1 MDQNKITSSR
11 ETIYFVLAIIFSV
24 FVYVIAA
31 FSIIGIGIALILFAI
46 MIFLN
51 MMMLGSIRGNG
62 VRISERQ
69 FPEVYERVKVMSE
82 QMGLAKVPDVFVIQS
97 EGILNAF
104 ATRFWGRNMVVLYS
118 EIFDLGREQGKEEL
132 DFIIAHELA
141 HVRRRHVWKN
151 ILIAP
156 AQFIPFLAQA
166 YSRSCEYSCD
176 REAAFITNNP
186 VAAKRALTILSI
198 GKKTYTE
205 VNEDAFVE
213 QISTESHGVV
223 WLSEVLST
231 HPNLPK
237 RIQSVRVFMG
247 ETDKPVYT
255 ENAGKVVVGI
265 IILIAAGIVAYIG
278 LIISLVFGGVVFG
291 TLLSEF
297 ETEWSELTEYEEHED
312 GFYDY
317 DTTELI
323 NAVSYGD
330 LDEVNRL
337 IADGVDLEERD
348 YYGDTALYQASN
360 SGDLDMLEA
369 LLVAGANPNVTDDS
383 GTTPLINAV
392 YYRDYESAALLL
404 EYGADPEIEDDFGD
418 SAYNLMNVETEEDLR
433 EALQGQ

>member
-186 VAAKRALTILSI
+186 AAAKRALTILSI

-297 ETEWSELTEYEEHED
+297 ETEWSELTEYEEYED

-317 DTTELI
+317 DTTELSI
-323 NAVSYGD
+323 AVMDGN

-337 IADGVDLEERD
+337 IADGADLDEQD
-348 YYGDTALYQASN
+348 YYGETALAQATYN
-360 SGDLDMLEA
+360 ADVEMLEV
-369 LLVAGANPNVTDDS
+369 LLEAGADPNITDEY
-383 GTTPLINAV
+383 GTTPLINTV
-392 YYRDYESAALLL
+392 YYRDYESAAILL
-404 EYGADPEIEDDFGD
+404 EHGADPEIEDDYGD
-418 SAYNLMNVETEEDLR
+418 SAINLMNVETKEELI
-433 EALQGQ
+433 EAINK

>member
-255 ENAGKVVVGI
+255 ENASKVVVGI

-297 ETEWSELTEYEEHED
+297 ETEWSELTEYEEYED

-317 DTTELI
+317 DTTELSI
-323 NAVSYGD
+323 AVMDGN

-337 IADGVDLEERD
+337 IADGADLDEQD
-348 YYGDTALYQASN
+348 YYGETALAQATYN
-360 SGDLDMLEA
+360 ADVEMLEV
-369 LLVAGANPNVTDDS
+369 LLEAGADPNITDEY
-383 GTTPLINAV
+383 GTTPLINTL
-392 YYRDYESAALLL
+392 YYRDYESAAILL
-404 EYGADPEIEDDFGD
+404 EHGADPEVEDDYGD
-418 SAYNLMNVETEEDLR
+418 SALNLMNVETKEELI
-433 EALQGQ
+433 EALNK

>member
-186 VAAKRALTILSI
+186 AAAKRALTILSI

-255 ENAGKVVVGI
+255 EDAGKVVIGIVIMGAVGI
-265 IILIAAGIVAYIG
+265 AIYVG

-291 TLLSEF
+291 TVLSEVG
-297 ETEWSELTEYEEHED
+297 SELSTITEYEEYED

-317 DTTELI
+317 EMTELG
-323 NAVSYGD
+323 NAVSNGD
-330 LDEVNRL
+330 LEEVNRL
-337 IADGVDLEERD
+337 IAEDVDLDEQD
-348 YYGDTALYQASN
+348 YYGDTPLHQASYL
-360 SGDLDMLEA
+360 GDLDIMEVLLEA
-369 LLVAGANPNVTDDS
+369 GADPNVPDDY
-383 GTTPLINAV
+383 GTTPLIYTV
-392 YYRDYESAALLL
+392 YNRVYEPAALLL
-404 EYGADPEIEDDFGD
+404 EYGADPEVEDDYGD
-418 SAYNLMNVETEEDLR
+418 SAFSLMNVETKEELI
-433 EALQGQ
+433 EALNK

>member
-11 ETIYFVLAIIFSV
+11 ETVYFVLAIIFSV
-24 FVYVIAA
+24 FVYLIAA
-31 FSIIGIGIALILFAI
+31 FSVIGIGIALVLFAI
-46 MIFLN
+46 MMFLN
-51 MMMLGSIRGNG
+51 MVMLGSIRGNG
-62 VRISERQ
+62 VRISEHQ

-255 ENAGKVVVGI
+255 EDAGKVVIGIVILGAVGI
-265 IILIAAGIVAYIG
+265 AIYVG

-291 TLLSEF
+291 TALYEVGSEF
-297 ETEWSELTEYEEHED
+297 SSITEYEEYED

-317 DTTELI
+317 ENPTLHD
-323 NAVSYGD
+323 AVSN
-330 LDEVNRL
+330 LDIQEVNRL
-337 IADGVDLEERD
+337 IEEGTNLDDSD
-348 YYGDTALYQASN
+348 YYGDTALHNAVYY
-360 SGDLDMLEA
+360 GEPDILEVLLEA
-369 LLVAGANPNVTDDS
+369 GADPNPTNED

-392 YYRDYESAALLL
+392 YYRDYESAAILL
-404 EYGADPEIEDDFGD
+404 EYGADPEIEDKQGD
-418 SAYNLMNVETEEDLR
+418 SALNLMNVNSKEELI
-433 EALQGQ
+433 EVINQ

>member
-1 MDQNKITSSR
+1 MDQNKMTSSR

-69 FPEVYERVKVMSE
+69 FPEVYERVKIMSE

-186 VAAKRALTILSI
+186 AAAKRALTILSI

-255 ENAGKVVVGI
+255 EDAGKVVIGIVIMGAVGI
-265 IILIAAGIVAYIG
+265 AIYVG

-291 TLLSEF
+291 TVL
-297 ETEWSELTEYEEHED
+297 TEVGSELSAITEYEEYED

-317 DTTELI
+317 DTTELSI
-323 NAVSYGD
+323 AVMDGN

-337 IADGVDLEERD
+337 IADGADLDEQD
-348 YYGDTALYQASN
+348 YYGETALAQATYN
-360 SGDLDMLEA
+360 ADVEMLEA
-369 LLVAGANPNVTDDS
+369 LLEAGADPNITDEY
-383 GTTPLINAV
+383 GTTPLINTV
-392 YYRDYESAALLL
+392 YYRDYESAAILL
-404 EYGADPEIEDDFGD
+404 EHGANPEIEDDYGD
-418 SAYNLMNVETEEDLR
+418 SALNLMNVETKEELI
-433 EALQGQ
+433 EALNK

>member
-1 MDQNKITSSR
+1 MDQNKMTSSR
-11 ETIYFVLAIIFSV
+11 ETVYFVLAIIFSV
-24 FVYVIAA
+24 FVYLIAA
-31 FSIIGIGIALILFAI
+31 FSVIGIGIALVLFAI
-46 MIFLN
+46 MMFLN

-62 VRISERQ
+62 VRISEHQ

-255 ENAGKVVVGI
+255 EDAGKVVIGIVILGAVGI
-265 IILIAAGIVAYIG
+265 AIYIG

-291 TLLSEF
+291 TVL
-297 ETEWSELTEYEEHED
+297 TEVGSELSSITEYEEYED
-312 GFYDY
+312 SYYDY
-317 DTTELI
+317 DMTELG
-323 NAVSYGD
+323 NAVSNGD
-330 LDEVNRL
+330 LEEVNRL
-337 IADGVDLEERD
+337 IAEDVDLDEQD
-348 YYGDTALYQASN
+348 YYGDTALHQASYL
-360 SGDLDMLEA
+360 GELDIMEA
-369 LLVAGANPNVTDDS
+369 LLEAGANPNVPDDY
-383 GTTPLINAV
+383 GTTPLIYTV
-392 YYRDYESAALLL
+392 YNRVYEPAALLL
-404 EYGADPEIEDDFGD
+404 EYGADPEVEDDYGD
-418 SAYNLMNVETEEDLR
+418 SALNLMNVNTKEELI
-433 EALQGQ
+433 EAVNK